1 MGTRGA
7 QSEGRLALKAHD
19 EEKLERRA
27 DRLQTLLL
35 TAAVERY
42 AYALELFLTH
52 GWRSASA
59 AG

>member
-27 DRLQTLLL
+27 DRLQTLL